1 MKKHNFNAG
10 PSILPRE
17 VIEKTAQAVLD
28 FNGSGLSIMEISHR
42 AKDFQP
48 VVDEAVA
55 LFKELLN
62 IPEGYSVL
70 FLGGGAS
77 LEFCMIPFNFLEKK
91 AAYLNTG
98 VWAKKAMKE
107 AKAFGEVVEVAS
119 SAPKKQWLFH
129 SSFSLSLLDYS
140 SKQLLQNLLY
150 GFFSPHSSVVPPMQ
164 YSKLQ

>member
-10 PSILPRE
+10 PSILPQST
-17 VIEKTAQAVLD
+17 IENTAKAILD
-28 FNGSGLSIMEISHR
+28 FNGSGLSLMEISHR

-77 LEFCMIPFNFLEKK
+77 LEFCMVPFNFLEKK

-98 VWAKKAMKE
+98 V
-107 AKAFGEVVEVAS
+107 
-119 SAPKKQWLFH
+119 
-129 SSFSLSLLDYS
+129 
-140 SKQLLQNLLY
+140 
-150 GFFSPHSSVVPPMQ
+150 
-164 YSKLQ
+164 